1 MWDLIAGC
9 IAVLRAW
16 PYIKPK
22 NLFPRLCREVRPLVP
37 SSDNCRFYAG
47 TDMLNSRHFTV
58 LVCLYLGGLGL
69 MAHAQGQSGVGSVY
83 VEQLTTQEVSAAL
96 KAGKTTVIIP
106 VGGTEQNGPHMAIGK
121 HNTRARVL
129 AGRIAAALGTALV
142 APVLAYTPE
151 GNIDPPTEHMGF
163 AGTISIPDDVFRA
176 VLLGAARSFK
186 KHGFTDI
193 VLLGDSGN
201 YQKLLAAVAVQFN
214 REATKGASPVRLYF
228 VADYYRATQAPYIA
242 ALKAK
247 GLSAAE
253 IGTHA
258 GSADTSLLMAV
269 DASMVRPERF
279 AEAAAAGWREGT
291 LGDPRAASAANGQLG
306 VDMAVKISVEAIKK
320 AIAAPR

>member
-1 MWDLIAGC
+1 
-9 IAVLRAW
+9 
-16 PYIKPK
+16 
-22 NLFPRLCREVRPLVP
+22 
-37 SSDNCRFYAG
+37 
-47 TDMLNSRHFTV
+47 
-58 LVCLYLGGLGL
+58 
-69 MAHAQGQSGVGSVY
+69 MAHAQAQVSARSVFI
-83 VEQLTTQEVSAAL
+83 EQLTTQEVSAAL

-129 AGRIAAALGTALV
+129 AGQIAAALGTALV

-163 AGTISIPDDVFRA
+163 AGTISIPDDVFKG

-201 YQKLLAAVAVQFN
+201 YQKLLAAVAAQFN
-214 REATKGASPVRLYF
+214 REAAKKSGPAAPSTPSARMHF
-228 VADYYRATQAPYIA
+228 VSDYYRATQGPYIA
-242 ALKAK
+242 ALKAR
-247 GLSAAE
+247 GLSEAE

-258 GSADTSLLMAV
+258 GSADTSLLMAI

-279 AEAAAAGWREGT
+279 AEAATSGWRGGT
-291 LGDPRAASAANGQLG
+291 LGDPRASSATNGQVG
-306 VDMAVKISVEAIKK
+306 VDGAVKITVEAIKK
-320 AIAAPR
+320 AIAAPQ

>member
-1 MWDLIAGC
+1 MFD
-9 IAVLRAW
+9 
-16 PYIKPK
+16 
-22 NLFPRLCREVRPLVP
+22 PRRL
-37 SSDNCRFYAG
+37 AA
-47 TDMLNSRHFTV
+47 
-58 LVCLYLGGLGL
+58 LVCLCLGGLSL
-69 MAHAQGQSGVGSVY
+69 MAHAQAQVSARSVFI
-83 VEQLTTQEVSAAL
+83 EQLTTQEVSAAL

-129 AGRIAAALGTALV
+129 AGQIAAALGTALV

-163 AGTISIPDDVFRA
+163 AGTISIPDDVFKG

-201 YQKLLAAVAVQFN
+201 YQKLLAAVAAQFN
-214 REATKGASPVRLYF
+214 REAAKSGSAAPSTPSARVHF
-228 VADYYRATQAPYIA
+228 VADYYRATQGPYIA
-242 ALKAK
+242 VLKAR

-258 GSADTSLLMAV
+258 GSADTSLLMAI

-279 AEAAAAGWREGT
+279 PEAAAAGWRGGT
-291 LGDPRAASAANGQLG
+291 LGDPRASSAANGQLG
-306 VDMAVKISVEAIKK
+306 VDGAVKITVEAIKK
-320 AIAAPR
+320 AIAAPQ